1 MSEAVVQFEHVTK
14 RFGEQAALDD
24 VSWQIPRGTIFALL
38 GENGA
43 GKTTALRILLGLL
56 EPSAGQVRV
65 LGSTR
70 RPTGWQS
77 AGRVGYLPEQPA
89 LYDWMTVGELGWFAS
104 GFYDG
109 PVFLENYRRLAGE
122 LDVPWEKRLKSLSK
136 GTRAKA
142 ALALALAQDP
152 ELLVLDEPTS
162 GLDLLVRHEILDR
175 MVDLAA
181 KGRDRAAVE
190 PSSGRSRADCRYRR
204 HHPSRPAG
212 RAGAARQLKEQT
224 QELVLTLNNGA
235 VPPTIAG
242 EMLRSRQHARQW
254 QILVRGCPSDR
265 ARSLA
270 PRCGGARSKCAG
282 RDWKRSWPAICD
294 PNQRMSLRRRLRHR
308 AIDVSLADRFLR
320 PKSFGEVCYVEARK
334 KTGLRDD

>member
-1 MSEAVVQFEHVTK
+1 MNEAVVQFEHVTK
-14 RFGEQAALDD
+14 RFGQQAALDD
-24 VSWQIPRGTIFALL
+24 VSWQIPPGTIFALL

-56 EPSAGQVRV
+56 EPSAGRVRV
-65 LGSTR
+65 MGIDPQADGLAVR
-70 RPTGWQS
+70 R
-77 AGRVGYLPEQPA
+77 RVGYLPEQPA

-109 PVFLENYRRLAGE
+109 ASFLENYRRLAGE

-136 GTRAKA
+136 GMRAKA

-181 KGRDRAAVE
+181 KGKTVLLSSHQVAEVE
-190 PSSGRSRADCRYRR
+190 RIADTVAIIHHGRLVVLA
-204 HHPSRPAG
+204 PLE
-212 RAGAARQLKEQT
+212 QLKEQT

-235 VPPTIAG
+235 VPPTIPG
-242 EMLRSRQHARQW
+242 EMLRARQHARQW
-254 QILVRGCPSDR
+254 QILVRGCPPTEVD
-265 ARSLA
+265 
-270 PRCGGARSKCAG
+270 
-282 RDWKRSWPAICD
+282 
-294 PNQRMSLRRRLRHR
+294 RLRQNATIAGVEVR
-308 AIDVSLADRFLR
+308 RPGLEEIVAGYLRSELADLG
-320 PKSFGEVCYVEARK
+320 PLPAAEEKHP
-334 KTGLRDD
+334 